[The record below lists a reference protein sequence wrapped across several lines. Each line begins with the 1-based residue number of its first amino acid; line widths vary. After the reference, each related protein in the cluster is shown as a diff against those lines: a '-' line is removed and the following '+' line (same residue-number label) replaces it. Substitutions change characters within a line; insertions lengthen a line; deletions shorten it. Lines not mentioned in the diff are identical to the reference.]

1 MKIHIVGGFF
11 YPYLGP
17 RSNRIT
23 ELTKE
28 FIRLGHVVN
37 VTIITET
44 KGFND
49 AAYAK
54 EIGINKWQNLRL
66 YHKPAVGEKVVEG
79 DKTKIPLI
87 PTLHKWAN
95 YLMGGN
101 EIRHSIKINNALNI
115 EEDTDMVIAISFPFQ
130 CIQGTSYY
138 LKKHRLKKNCVLIA
152 ESSDPHNGNNRAPWF
167 KNVDKNA
174 YSKFDYLTVP
184 TSVAI
189 PAYDGMIPKDRI
201 RVIPQGFN
209 FDNVRLYTGERTA
222 PVKFAYSGSFFQG
235 IRDPEF
241 LFSYLNNL
249 SRDYEFHWFMLY
261 EEAQWIE
268 MLERYPN
275 LNAKTHRYT
284 SLDRD
289 TLIYEL
295 SKMDFL
301 INIENS
307 TSTQRPSKVI
317 DYAITGRP
325 ILSFNKD
332 NFKAQKLLD
341 YLDGNYHDA
350 MQVDISQY
358 DIKNV
363 AKQFLDLYEEH
374 TGLKASFHIL

>member
-1 MKIHIVGGFF
+1 MKTHIIGGFF

-28 FIRLGHVVN
+28 FIRLGHLVN

-44 KGFND
+44 EGFD
-49 AAYAK
+49 DVEYAK
-54 EIGINKWQNLRL
+54 KIGIKRWQNLRL
-66 YHKPAVGEKVVEG
+66 YHKPAVGEKVIEG
-79 DKTKIPLI
+79 HRKNIPLI
-87 PTLHKWAN
+87 PTLHKLAD

-101 EIRHSIKINNALNI
+101 EFFHSRKLRDALTI
-115 EEDTDMVIAISFPFQ
+115 DDDTDMVIAISFPFQ

-138 LKKHRLKKNCVLIA
+138 LKKNKPQRNSVLIA
-152 ESSDPHNGNNRAPWF
+152 ESSDPHHGNQRAFWF
-167 KNVDKNA
+167 KYIDKDA
-174 YSKFDYLTVP
+174 YSRFDYLAVP
-184 TSVAI
+184 TPVAI
-189 PAYDGMIPKDRI
+189 SAYDGLFSKDRI

-209 FDNVRLYTGERTA
+209 FDNVRLFAGERTA

-235 IRDPEF
+235 IRNPEF
-241 LFSYLNNL
+241 LFSYLNDL
-249 SRDYEFHWFMLY
+249 DMDYEFHWFMLY

-268 MLERYPN
+268 MLERYPR

-295 SKMDFL
+295 GKMDFL
-301 INIENS
+301 INIEN
-307 TSTQRPSKVI
+307 TSATQRPSKVI
-317 DYAITGRP
+317 DYALTGRP

-332 NFKAQKLLD
+332 HFEEQKLKD
-341 YLDGNYHDA
+341 YLTGNYHDSLE
-350 MQVDISQY
+350 VDISQY

-363 AKQFLDLYEEH
+363 AKQFLALYEEK
-374 TGLKASFHIL
+374 TGLSAM

>member
-1 MKIHIVGGFF
+1 MKIHIIGGFF

-28 FIRLGHVVN
+28 FIRLGHLVN

-44 KGFND
+44 KGFD
-49 AAYAK
+49 DVAYAK

-66 YHKPAVGEKVVEG
+66 YHKPAVGEKVVEEE
-79 DKTKIPLI
+79 KINFPLL

-95 YLMGGN
+95 YLMCGN
-101 EIRHSIKINNALNI
+101 EFPHSLKIKNALDI
-115 EEDTDMVIAISFPFQ
+115 DDDTDMLIAISYPFQ
-130 CIQGTSYY
+130 CIQGSSYY
-138 LKKHRLKKNCVLIA
+138 LKKHKPSKECVLIA
-152 ESSDPHNGNNRAPWF
+152 ESSDPHFCNRRAPWF
-167 KNVDKNA
+167 KYIDKDA
-174 YSKFDYLTVP
+174 YSRFDYLTVP
-184 TSVAI
+184 TPVAI
-189 PAYDGMIPKDRI
+189 PAYDGLISKDRI

-209 FDNVRLYTGERTA
+209 LDNVRLYNGERTA
-222 PVKFAYSGSFFQG
+222 PVKFAYSGSFFKG
-235 IRDPEF
+235 VRNPEF
-241 LFSYLNNL
+241 LFSYLNGL
-249 SRDYEFHWFMLY
+249 DVDYEFHWYMLY

-275 LNAKTHRYT
+275 LNTKTRRYT

-307 TSTQRPSKVI
+307 SATQRPSKVI

-332 NFKAQKLLD
+332 NFEAQKLMD
-341 YLDGNYHDA
+341 YLNGNYHDA
-350 MQVDISQY
+350 MDVDLAQY

-363 AKQFLDLYEEH
+363 ANQFLELYKEK
-374 TGLKASFHIL
+374 LVK

>member
-1 MKIHIVGGFF
+1 MKIHIIGGFF

-44 KGFND
+44 KGFD
-49 AAYAK
+49 DVTYAK
-54 EIGINKWQNLRL
+54 EIGINKWHNLRL

-79 DKTKIPLI
+79 NRKSIPLI
-87 PTLHKWAN
+87 PILHKWAT

-101 EIRHSIKINNALNI
+101 EYPHSFKIKNALNI
-115 EEDTDMVIAISFPFQ
+115 DDDTDMVIAISFPFQ

-138 LKKHRLKKNCVLIA
+138 LKKHKISKECVLIA
-152 ESSDPHNGNNRAPWF
+152 ESSDPHNGINRAPWF
-167 KNVDKNA
+167 KYIDKNA

-184 TSVAI
+184 TPVAI
-189 PAYDGMIPKDRI
+189 PAYDGLVPKDRI

-209 FDNVRLYTGERTA
+209 FDNVRLYTGERTV

-235 IRDPEF
+235 IRNPEF
-241 LFSYLNNL
+241 LFSYLNDMKM
-249 SRDYEFHWFMLY
+249 DYEFHWFMLY
-261 EEAQWIE
+261 EEARWIE

-289 TLIYEL
+289 TLIFEL

-307 TSTQRPSKVI
+307 SATQRPSKVI
-317 DYAITGRP
+317 DYALTGRP

-332 NFKAQKLLD
+332 NFEEQKLKD
-341 YLDGNYHDA
+341 YLTGNYHDS
-350 MQVDISQY
+350 MEVDISQY

-363 AKQFLDLYEEH
+363 AKQFLALYEEK
-374 TGLKASFHIL
+374 TGLSVL